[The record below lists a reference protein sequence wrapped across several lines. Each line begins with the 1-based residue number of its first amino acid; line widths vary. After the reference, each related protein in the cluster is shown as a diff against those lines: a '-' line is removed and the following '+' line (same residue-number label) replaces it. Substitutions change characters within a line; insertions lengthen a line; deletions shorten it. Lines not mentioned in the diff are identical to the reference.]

1 MGANFL
7 SNIGKG
13 FKKFGKG
20 TTHFAENAFNWT
32 TKTVGKGVDKV
43 FDLADSAIS
52 GVTDVF
58 KSPLLLIVVGVVVV
72 GGIMV
77 ISRR

>member
-20 TTHFAENAFNWT
+20 SKHFAENAFNWT

-43 FDLADSAIS
+43 FDLADNAIS
-52 GVTDVF
+52 AF